1 MILGKPLLAALAC
14 GLIAAGCS
22 EPRLSGPQIDGMVE
36 QFALDRD
43 CAVTRSPL
51 KDRPPAHAR
60 CFVRGW
66 DKSKPD
72 CWITI
77 SRFESG
83 YDRDS
88 LQATR
93 DAYAQRFGGC
103 HGEYCTEFS
112 AVDTVDVGGK
122 PGWAY
127 VEVRRLGERIDRR
140 EVHALVAWDDVSTY
154 GIDIAGHGPEFRTEA
169 ALKTALTRFTV
180 RSEDDHD
187 LLRLAIGAAVV
198 IAALLIFKHIAALR
212 ADRRDDA
219 AVRARTFVTPPS
231 QRGVSKPPLL
241 EAGPRVEALQG
252 LFAVHPD
259 RALQSLES
267 LRELNAPNQHVL
279 HALVIDY
286 AARGRQA
293 DALAIA
299 REAMPLFFQRGCYAM
314 AVETWKLLGPRA
326 AASLELSVAE
336 RRVLAEA
343 MLDAGDWRAAQ
354 PLYESLLAEVAN
366 DEEIARGLLML
377 VERHLE
383 PAGLVGE
390 AATVCQFVT
399 TRVPTDSPAAR
410 RAAQILA
417 RTTPFV

>member
-1 MILGKPLLAALAC
+1 MTLGKPMLTILAC
-14 GLIAAGCS
+14 ALIAAGCS
-22 EPRLSGPQIDGMVE
+22 APRLTGPQIDGMVD
-36 QFALDRD
+36 QFAVDLD
-43 CAVTRSPL
+43 CSETRSPL
-51 KDRPPAHAR
+51 KDRTPANQR

-66 DKSKPD
+66 DKSQPD

-88 LQATR
+88 LQAAR
-93 DAYAQRFGGC
+93 DAYAERLGGC

-112 AVDTVDVGGK
+112 AVDDVNVGGK

-127 VEVRRLGERIDRR
+127 IEVRRLGERIDRR
-140 EVHALVAWDDVSTY
+140 EVHALVAWDDLSTY

-169 ALKTALTRFTV
+169 ALKTALARFNV
-180 RSEDDHD
+180 RGDDDQD
-187 LLRLAIGAAVV
+187 LLRLAIGAGVL
-198 IAALLIFKHIAALR
+198 IAGLLIFKRIAAMR
-212 ADRRDDA
+212 ADRRDEA
-219 AVRARTFVTPPS
+219 TVRARTFVAPPT
-231 QRGVSKPPLL
+231 QRSVSKPPLL
-241 EAGPRVEALQG
+241 DAGPRVEALQG

-267 LRELNAPNQHVL
+267 LREVNAPNQHVL
-279 HALVIDY
+279 HALVIGY
-286 AARGRQA
+286 SAQGRQA
-293 DALAIA
+293 DAIATA

-314 AVETWKLLGPRA
+314 AVETWRLLGPRA
-326 AASLELSVAE
+326 AAALELSVTE

-399 TRVPTDSPAAR
+399 TRVPADSPAAR